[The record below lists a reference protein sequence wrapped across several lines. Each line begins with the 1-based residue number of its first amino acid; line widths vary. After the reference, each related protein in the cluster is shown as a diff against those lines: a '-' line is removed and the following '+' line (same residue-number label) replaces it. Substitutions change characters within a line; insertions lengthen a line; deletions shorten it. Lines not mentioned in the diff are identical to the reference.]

1 MPTCNLLRYFGIQSK
16 KVTTI
21 TPYEKATA
29 VQQTPNTDRIDRID
43 RIDRD
48 LPTIERILRGEAVA
62 FRELVER
69 HKDYAFT
76 VSLRILNNREEA
88 EEAAQDAFV
97 RAYNALATFN
107 REAKFSTWLYRI
119 VVNCALTVQQKRKM
133 KTEDL
138 ENVKILRGGS
148 DASDALKQKEQR
160 HFIERALKLLSPDDV
175 TMITLFYLKEN
186 SLEEIA
192 ESIGIETNTVKVK
205 LHRARK
211 RLAEAM
217 QGMMKGEQKNLL

>member
-1 MPTCNLLRYFGIQSK
+1 MPELSIS
-16 KVTTI
+16 
-21 TPYEKATA
+21 
-29 VQQTPNTDRIDRID
+29 D

-48 LPTIERILRGEAVA
+48 IPTIERILRGEAAA

-76 VSLRILNNREEA
+76 VALRILNSREEA

-138 ENVKILRGGS
+138 ENAKILRGS
-148 DASDALKQKEQR
+148 NDVADALKQKEQR
-160 HFIERALKLLSPDDV
+160 HFIDRALKLLSPDDV

-217 QGMMKGEQKNLL
+217 QGMMKGEQRNLL

>member
-1 MPTCNLLRYFGIQSK
+1 
-16 KVTTI
+16 
-21 TPYEKATA
+21 
-29 VQQTPNTDRIDRID
+29 VQQPINNDRV
-43 RIDRD
+43 DRD
-48 LPTIERILRGEAVA
+48 IPTIERILKGEVA
-62 FRELVER
+62 AFKELVER

-76 VSLRILNNREEA
+76 VALRILNSREEA

-107 REAKFSTWLYRI
+107 RDAKFSTWLYRI
-119 VVNCALTVQQKRKM
+119 VVNCALTVQQKRKI

-138 ENVKILRGGS
+138 DKAQILRGGN
-148 DASDALKQKEQR
+148 DAADGMKQKEQR
-160 HFIERALKLLSPDDV
+160 YFIERALKLLSPDDV

-211 RLAEAM
+211 RLADVM
-217 QGMMKGEQKNLL
+217 QDMMKGEQKSLL

>member
-1 MPTCNLLRYFGIQSK
+1 M
-16 KVTTI
+16 
-21 TPYEKATA
+21 
-29 VQQTPNTDRIDRID
+29 QQTPNSD

-48 LPTIERILRGEAVA
+48 LPTIERIIKGEAAA

-133 KTEDL
+133 KTENL
-138 ENVKILRGGS
+138 ENAQILRGAS

-186 SLEEIA
+186 SLEEIS

-217 QGMMKGEQKNLL
+217 QSMMKGEQKSLL